1 MTTLVKETNNNS
13 AGKVAVNGSKAPP
26 VSNGGKNVADAA
38 GDKMTLVIHKYEA
51 PPGTEKQHVVQTE
64 DLDRYVS
71 AMKESG
77 GFKEQLATLKTGQL
91 KPWTVAQKPEN
102 KIKNRYADLLPFSHL
117 PRRKPRS
124 ARMTTLVKET
134 NNNSAGKVAVN
145 GSKAPPVSNGGKN
158 VADAA
163 GDKMTLVIH
172 KYEAP
177 PGTEKQ
183 HVVQTEDLDRYVS
196 AMKESG
202 GFKEQLATLKTGQ
215 LKPWTVAQKPENKIK
230 NRYADLLPYD
240 DTRVILHA
248 LKNDP
253 SSDYINANYI
263 SGYNKPKAY
272 ICTQGPVEKTVA
284 DFWRLVWQEEICKF
298 IMAANLIEEGKR
310 KVERYWPETCSK
322 YGDIMVTLVSEEVF
336 VDYTIRTFKVHK
348 SGAASKRV
356 VKQYHFTAWPDHGV
370 PAHPLS
376 LIEMVELAKAHA
388 PSSRAPLL
396 LHCSAGVGR
405 TGTIVLLES
414 ALEMARAEKRVDV
427 MGLLYKLRQ
436 QRVNLVETLEQYEFV
451 HEALLERLFGE
462 PTRQPQDKLVLYFNR
477 IRQEK
482 PDCKHSDL
490 ELQYERLKKLSPTL
504 PQEKCKFALTNE
516 NRLKNRS
523 MEILPDDEGRPIL
536 GAGASSV
543 YINAVYTSGF
553 ANRKTYIA
561 TQYPLIIT
569 VEDFWQLVYDSGSQT
584 IVLLND
590 IDPKD
595 EGYNKPKAYICT
607 QGPVEKTVADFWRL
621 VWQEEICKFIMAA
634 NLIEEGKRKVE
645 RYWPE
650 TCSKYGD
657 IMVTLVSE
665 EVFVDY
671 TIRTFK
677 VHKSGAASKRVVK
690 QYHFTAWPDHGV
702 PAHPLS
708 LIEMVELAKAHA
720 PSSRAPLLLHCSAGV
735 GRTGTIVLLESAL
748 RDGKSGETGG
758 RMGLL
763 YKLRQQRVNLVET
776 LPQDKLVLYFNRIRQ
791 EKPDCKHSDLELQY
805 ERLKKLSPTLPQEK
819 CKFALTNE
827 NRLKNRSM
835 EILPDDE
842 GRPILGAG
850 ASSVYI
856 NAVYTSG
863 FANRKTYIAT
873 QYPLIIT
880 VEDFWQLVYDS
891 GSQTIVLLN
900 DIDPKDESLPL
911 FWPQTGSMHHRHLRI
926 DHVSTDVATGGVL
939 LRKFKLKNTAK
950 SPKSRIVKQF
960 HLQGWH
966 KGDVAP
972 PSVDLLLRLLAKVER
987 WQRKCPGNPTI
998 VSCFNGAT
1006 ASGLFCAASF
1016 LSDQLK
1022 AERQADVLMAARTV
1036 RQHRPTFI
1044 PNATQYRWL
1053 YEVAVAL
1060 ASSKQS
1066 KSR

>member
-1 MTTLVKETNNNS
+1 MTTLQVKETNNNS
-13 AGKVAVNGSKAPP
+13 AGKVAALNGNKAQVNNS
-26 VSNGGKNVADAA
+26 GKTVVADAA
-38 GDKMTLVIHKYEA
+38 VEKKMTLVIHKYEA
-51 PPGTEKQHVVQTE
+51 PPGAEKQHVVQTE

-77 GFKEQLATLKTGQL
+77 GFKEQLSTLKTGQL

-102 KIKNRYADLLPFSHL
+102 KN
-117 PRRKPRS
+117 
-124 ARMTTLVKET
+124 
-134 NNNSAGKVAVN
+134 
-145 GSKAPPVSNGGKN
+145 
-158 VADAA
+158 
-163 GDKMTLVIH
+163 
-172 KYEAP
+172 
-177 PGTEKQ
+177 
-183 HVVQTEDLDRYVS
+183 
-196 AMKESG
+196 
-202 GFKEQLATLKTGQ
+202 
-215 LKPWTVAQKPENKIK
+215 K

-298 IMAANLIEEGKR
+298 IMAANLVEEGKR
-310 KVERYWPETCSK
+310 KVERYWPDTCSK

-414 ALEMARAEKRVDV
+414 ALEMAKAEKRVDV

-482 PDCKHSDL
+482 PSSKQSDL
-490 ELQYERLKKLSPTL
+490 DLQYERLKKLSPLL

-523 MEILPDDEGRPIL
+523 MEILPDDDGRPIL

-590 IDPKD
+590 ID
-595 EGYNKPKAYICT
+595 A
-607 QGPVEKTVADFWRL
+607 
-621 VWQEEICKFIMAA
+621 
-634 NLIEEGKRKVE
+634 
-645 RYWPE
+645 
-650 TCSKYGD
+650 
-657 IMVTLVSE
+657 
-665 EVFVDY
+665 
-671 TIRTFK
+671 
-677 VHKSGAASKRVVK
+677 
-690 QYHFTAWPDHGV
+690 
-702 PAHPLS
+702 
-708 LIEMVELAKAHA
+708 
-720 PSSRAPLLLHCSAGV
+720 
-735 GRTGTIVLLESAL
+735 
-748 RDGKSGETGG
+748 
-758 RMGLL
+758 
-763 YKLRQQRVNLVET
+763 
-776 LPQDKLVLYFNRIRQ
+776 
-791 EKPDCKHSDLELQY
+791 
-805 ERLKKLSPTLPQEK
+805 
-819 CKFALTNE
+819 
-827 NRLKNRSM
+827 
-835 EILPDDE
+835 
-842 GRPILGAG
+842 
-850 ASSVYI
+850 
-856 NAVYTSG
+856 
-863 FANRKTYIAT
+863 
-873 QYPLIIT
+873 
-880 VEDFWQLVYDS
+880 
-891 GSQTIVLLN
+891 
-900 DIDPKDESLPL
+900 KDESSPV

-1053 YEVAVAL
+1053 YEVATAL
-1060 ASSKQS
+1060 ASSKQN